1 MSKAASPGAA
11 PGAAAGPPPSPPAE
25 LPALDALLHQPTR
38 TQLVAYLSGRGSA
51 TFLELRRVLGVT
63 DGNLG
68 AHLGK
73 LVDADYVIQ
82 LDASPGGKGTTGAG
96 RVRSEYSLTARGRAA
111 LVDYVQRL
119 STLVDLSGATKA
131 SPRSRGAGEPAT
143 VRAPPQLKP
152 R

>member
-1 MSKAASPGAA
+1 MSRPPATPGA
-11 PGAAAGPPPSPPAE
+11 GGMPPAPADA

-51 TFLELRRVLGVT
+51 TFPELRRVLGVT

-73 LVDADYVIQ
+73 LVDVGYVVQ
-82 LDASPGGKGTTGAG
+82 NDAGAGAGAGAG
-96 RVRSEYSLTARGRAA
+96 RARSEYSLSARGRAA

-119 STLVDLSGATKA
+119 STLVDLSGAPKTA
-131 SPRSRGAGEPAT
+131 PRARAAATPAIVREPP
-143 VRAPPQLKP
+143 RLKP